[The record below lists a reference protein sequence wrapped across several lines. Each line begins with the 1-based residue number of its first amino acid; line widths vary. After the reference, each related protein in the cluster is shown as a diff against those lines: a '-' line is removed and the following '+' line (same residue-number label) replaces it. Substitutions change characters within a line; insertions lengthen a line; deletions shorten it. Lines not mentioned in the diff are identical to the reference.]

1 MPAANREEG
10 DTIEDGVPRR
20 CISEQRAFELPDE
33 TAFNMKLEPLLSSQ
47 PAGSSDASGVV
58 SLDVDEEQAH
68 KCAEHLQAHWTDGGL
83 KLTERT
89 TCFGYATYD
98 KTLSAQDAEQ
108 QRLHTLLFTNTLLPS
123 ARRNVPG
130 FFAMEKQ
137 LSSWLQKRYDT
148 VVELYSAHGLR
159 QSPHTLQSTG
169 FDVHQ
174 DTEDFDDIE
183 YTIVVKLTADEAD
196 EPPSAMCVV
205 GAKSDFEYGP
215 SAGASGAFRAR
226 LFHASIAPRSE
237 REHLKIAFF
246 FRKSPRGERLAKR
259 SLKARAGTMG
269 EDSLAASRT
278 KVRQR
283 V

>member
-1 MPAANREEG
+1 
-10 DTIEDGVPRR
+10 
-20 CISEQRAFELPDE
+20 
-33 TAFNMKLEPLLSSQ
+33 
-47 PAGSSDASGVV
+47 
-58 SLDVDEEQAH
+58 
-68 KCAEHLQAHWTDGGL
+68 
-83 KLTERT
+83 
-89 TCFGYATYD
+89 
-98 KTLSAQDAEQ
+98 
-108 QRLHTLLFTNTLLPS
+108 
-123 ARRNVPG
+123 
-130 FFAMEKQ
+130 MEKQ

-278 KVRQR
+278 KVRR
-283 V
+283 